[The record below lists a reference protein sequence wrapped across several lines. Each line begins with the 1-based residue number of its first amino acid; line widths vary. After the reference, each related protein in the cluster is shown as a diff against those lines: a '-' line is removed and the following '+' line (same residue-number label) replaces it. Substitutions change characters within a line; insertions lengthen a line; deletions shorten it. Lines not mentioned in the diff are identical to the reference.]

1 MRRLVL
7 AGTLVVWSL
16 LAHAGTLDDMEL
28 RSNVE
33 TLIRGSAQT
42 ANLHLKIQVENHV
55 AIPEG
60 VVHDLNQADDVALL
74 ASKVRGITS
83 VDRAKLRLEYAPPGD
98 DVLAG
103 RVSRTLVALPRY
115 DALNVA
121 VAGGVVTLTGT
132 IKNAS
137 WRGEIRKICGAI
149 EGVAELV
156 DRIETPVTPDERI
169 QKALNAVFG
178 PRVVPRFP
186 GRVRAVAKEGVVI
199 LEGQVPR
206 LHDKEAAE
214 HGVWGLNGVHRV
226 DNRLELGSG
235 TTIQVIQP

>member
-1 MRRLVL
+1 
-7 AGTLVVWSL
+7 
-16 LAHAGTLDDMEL
+16 MEL

-33 TLIRGSAQT
+33 TLVRGTAQT

-60 VVHDLNQADDVALL
+60 VVRDLNQADDVAIL
-74 ASKVRGITS
+74 AAKVRGITA
-83 VDRAKLRLEYAPPGD
+83 VDRSRLRLEYPSPGD
-98 DVLAG
+98 DELAG
-103 RVSRTLVALPRY
+103 RVGRTLVALPRY
-115 DALNVA
+115 DALKVA
-121 VAGGVVTLTGT
+121 VKSGVVTLSGP

-156 DRIETPVTPDERI
+156 DRIETPATPDARI

-178 PRVVPRFP
+178 PRVVPPFP
-186 GRVRAVAKEGVVI
+186 GRVHAVVKDGVVT
-199 LEGQVPR
+199 LDGRVPR
-206 LHDKEAAE
+206 LYDKEAAE
-214 HGVWGLNGVHRV
+214 HDARGLNGVHHV

-235 TTIQVIQP
+235 TSIQVINP